1 MNMGYTKDALL
12 ITTMCVMIWSILA
25 KSLSLV
31 GMRLMKRW
39 LFVLV
44 SIIEKYSLDVTQIYL
59 VNFTSF
65 RIEEYYLTLL
75 YKHFL
80 LVHHF

>member
-44 SIIEKYSLDVTQIYL
+44 SIIEKYSLRCHTNL
-59 VNFTSF
+59 P
-65 RIEEYYLTLL
+65 R
-75 YKHFL
+75 
-80 LVHHF
+80 